1 MKFIENILKSEK
13 SHSVILEVLFV
24 IYILFD
30 IQTPKPFADFVDTSS
45 GKLLVVLVALS
56 MFVAAGPIAG
66 ILALLAGYTLIKR
79 SSKNSFKY
87 TDGAEEI
94 KMQKLKSYNDNPNT
108 TTLEEEV
115 VADMAPIVRAPCTG
129 RATYKPVLDKLN
141 DAAPI
146 HYQGVV

>member
-1 MKFIENILKSEK
+1 MKFIENVLKSEK

-56 MFVAAGPIAG
+56 MFYAAGPIAG
-66 ILALLAGYTLIKR
+66 ILALFAGFTLIQR
-79 SSKNSFKY
+79 SMNMTSFKY

-94 KMQKLKSYNDNPNT
+94 KMQTLKSYNYNPK
-108 TTLEEEV
+108 TLEEEV
-115 VADMAPIVRAPCTG
+115 IADMAPIVRAPNTG

>member
-1 MKFIENILKSEK
+1 MKFIGNVLKSEK
-13 SHSVILEVLFV
+13 SHSVVLEVLFV

-30 IQTPKPFADFVDTSS
+30 IQTPKPLADFVDTSS

-66 ILALLAGYTLIKR
+66 SLALLAGYTLISR
-79 SSKNSFKY
+79 SRNSFKY

-94 KMQKLKSYNDNPNT
+94 KMQTLKSYNYNPNP

-129 RATYKPVLDKLN
+129 RPSYKPVLDKLN